1 MWTWKIKLDKLIVV
15 RGFAPKKEECIYEVM
30 HYTNRYLEE
39 SFDKA
44 VIEIKK
50 EQEQ

>member
-15 RGFAPKKEECIYEVM
+15 RGQAHKKEDCIYEAM
-30 HYTNRYLEE
+30 HYTSLYLGE

-50 EQEQ
+50 E

>member
-1 MWTWKIKLDKLIVV
+1 MWTWKIILDKLTVV
-15 RGFAPKKEECIYEVM
+15 RGFAPKKEECIYEAM
-30 HYTNRYLEE
+30 HYASLYLEE

-50 EQEQ
+50 EQE